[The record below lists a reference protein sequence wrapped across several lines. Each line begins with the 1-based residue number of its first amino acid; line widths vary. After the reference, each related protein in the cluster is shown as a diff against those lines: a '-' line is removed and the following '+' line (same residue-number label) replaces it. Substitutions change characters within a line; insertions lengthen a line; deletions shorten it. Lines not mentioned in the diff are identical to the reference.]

1 MWPLLVVYK
10 SSTDLHFERPELSVE
25 GKTVWPCW
33 SACPF
38 ILVHK
43 EALIVTHLACAACQ
57 RDITTL
63 CHTWTRGRAFLPSL
77 QRSLLAAQTPSRAQ
91 RAFYKPTHVQAL
103 LKRHAAR
110 CPNGSD
116 NKPASVDECE
126 HMCTYGW
133 TLPSFAPAT
142 SAVLW
147 PWAPPPSPPSAL
159 WWVQTVVWE
168 AGFHFEMCWISTE
181 HNRVQLCVCVC
192 VCNWE
197 CVGGQSLDFRAVRD
211 GVAFRGC
218 WSQRV
223 LFQSTALL

>member
-1 MWPLLVVYK
+1 MLICMPVHTCAQR
-10 SSTDLHFERPELSVE
+10 SSYSN
-25 GKTVWPCW
+25 
-33 SACPF
+33 
-38 ILVHK
+38 
-43 EALIVTHLACAACQ
+43 THLACAACQ

-147 PWAPPPSPPSAL
+147 PWAPPIPAVGPVMGPDGCVGGRISL
-159 WWVQTVVWE
+159 WNVLNQHE
-168 AGFHFEMCWISTE
+168 AQQSTA
-181 HNRVQLCVCVC
+181 VCVCVC
-192 VCNWE
+192 VRNWE